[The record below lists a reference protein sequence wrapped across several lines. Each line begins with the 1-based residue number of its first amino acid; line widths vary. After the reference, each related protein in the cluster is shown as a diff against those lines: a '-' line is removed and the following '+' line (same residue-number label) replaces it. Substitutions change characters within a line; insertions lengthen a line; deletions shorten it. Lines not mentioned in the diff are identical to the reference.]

1 MLFDSDDFSL
11 RPIISSIGTY
21 NDNLAKFLT
30 ELLDPVIPTFGFCEG
45 IRQVSNNDNFLVSYD
60 VCSLFT
66 SIPLQETIEIAVE
79 LIFENNPQLKVTK
92 RELKQLFNFATSGT
106 HFIFNGS
113 FYDQIDG
120 VSMGSP
126 LGPVLANLFM
136 GYHEKKWLQE
146 LDKGKILMYKRYVD
160 DIFRMFG
167 NEKDAEHFFEFL
179 NCQHKIIKFTLEKES
194 NKFLSFLD
202 VLIKNERTVFQ
213 HQFIKRKR
221 QLGCLHSLTVLH
233 Q

>member
-1 MLFDSDDFSL
+1 ML
-11 RPIISSIGTY
+11 
-21 NDNLAKFLT
+21 AVKKFKNIFCILF
-30 ELLDPVIPTFGFCEG
+30 LLDSVIPKEHCTKDSFSFSEE
-45 IRQVSNNDNFLVSYD
+45 IQQVSGNDNFLVSYD

-66 SIPLQETIEIAVE
+66 SIPLQETIEIAVK

-146 LDKGKILMYKRYVD
+146 FNKGKGFHI
-160 DIFRMFG
+160 
-167 NEKDAEHFFEFL
+167 
-179 NCQHKIIKFTLEKES
+179 
-194 NKFLSFLD
+194 
-202 VLIKNERTVFQ
+202 
-213 HQFIKRKR
+213 
-221 QLGCLHSLTVLH
+221 
-233 Q
+233 